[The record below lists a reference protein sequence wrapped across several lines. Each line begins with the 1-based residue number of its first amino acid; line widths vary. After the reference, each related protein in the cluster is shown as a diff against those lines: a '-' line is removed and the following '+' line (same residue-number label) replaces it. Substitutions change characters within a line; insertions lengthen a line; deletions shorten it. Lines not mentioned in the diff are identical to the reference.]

1 MLSFTNIKPS
11 NIQSLISLPEELQQE
26 IAEWTGIF
34 IPFSLN
40 AYHCGFRRFL
50 FGFGGED
57 DVCLKQPIYI
67 NKYYIYDENGKLSKP
82 LHSRFPNLNI
92 IFEKQPGH
100 RDIEILCGRTWQN
113 MSSLKTLDIN
123 GANGGNLNHNI
134 PTHLLDRDIR
144 SNVDEDYLI
153 PFELPNEIGQLT
165 QLEQFGVSESS
176 IVSIPK
182 SIGKL
187 TSLKE
192 FWICDNDFLFDVPNE
207 ICRLTNLITLTLEN
221 LRDNA
226 PRDIAN
232 LKNLRNLY
240 LSGPITTIPD
250 LSPLGR
256 RLIVLQLKD
265 TNLEYIPPWIGNM
278 SNLRHL
284 DLSLN
289 NFQFLIPELF
299 TLGKLKYLS
308 LKDTCIEYIPSS
320 ISKLTSLTTLDISY
334 NEISYIPSNTFGLL
348 NLSNIL
354 LFGNPLT
361 NIPDELMDRIV
372 NNEIV
377 ISIVDPDDPDI
388 SCDLPSNIQTA
399 IQGYNN
405 INNNVN
411 SPSFPW

>member
-1 MLSFTNIKPS
+1 MSSFINLKPS
-11 NIQSLISLPEELQQE
+11 NIKSLISLPDELQQE

-34 IPFSLN
+34 IPFSVN

-50 FGFGGED
+50 FGNREED
-57 DVCLKQPIYI
+57 EVCLKQPIYI
-67 NKYYIYDENGKLSKP
+67 NNYYIYDENGNLSKP
-82 LHSRFPNLNI
+82 LRNRFPNLNI
-92 IFEKQPGH
+92 RFEKQPGH

-123 GANGGNLNHNI
+123 GANGGKLNHNI

-144 SNVDEDYLI
+144 SYVDEDDLI
-153 PFELPNEIGQLT
+153 PFALPNEIGQLT
-165 QLEQFGVSESS
+165 QLEEFGISESS

-187 TSLKE
+187 TNLRE
-192 FWICDNDFLFDVPNE
+192 FWVCDNDFLFDVPNE
-207 ICRLTNLITLTLEN
+207 ICYLTKLTTLTLEN

-250 LSPLGR
+250 LSPLGH
-256 RLIVLQLKD
+256 RLVVLQLKD
-265 TNLEYIPPWIGNM
+265 TNIEYIPPWIGNL

-289 NFQFLIPELF
+289 NFQCLIPELF
-299 TLGKLKYLS
+299 TLSKLKYLS
-308 LKDTCIEYIPSS
+308 LKDTCLEYIPSS
-320 ISKLTSLTTLDISY
+320 ISKLISLNTLDISY

-354 LFGNPLT
+354 LFGNPLA

-388 SCDLPSNIQTA
+388 SCDLPSDIQTT

-405 INNNVN
+405 INSYV
-411 SPSFPW
+411 